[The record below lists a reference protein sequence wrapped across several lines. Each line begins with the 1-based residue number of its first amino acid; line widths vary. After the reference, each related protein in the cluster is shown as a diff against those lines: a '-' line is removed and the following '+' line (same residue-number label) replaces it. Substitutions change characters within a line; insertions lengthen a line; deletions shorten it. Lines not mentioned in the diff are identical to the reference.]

1 MQKAAAL
8 LEERETAAMQ
18 AAKLSLEEKK
28 AAVPELTGQKAVH
41 KSFGEGTVISQDG
54 KYLTVSFEKAQKK
67 FALPGALVNG
77 YLSVTEEENVISA
90 CRSLAAVQESAQK
103 AEKELE
109 ALDVQLK
116 MLLTL

>member
-1 MQKAAAL
+1 M
-8 LEERETAAMQ
+8 
-18 AAKLSLEEKK
+18 
-28 AAVPELTGQKAVH
+28 V
-41 KSFGEGTVISQDG
+41 SQDG

-77 YLSVTEEENVISA
+77 YLSVTEEETVLAA